1 MSPIP
6 ENVVD
11 KQLYAKIKQEIH
23 KDLKEKGTRW
33 GIYASSRL
41 VSNYKKRG
49 GTYTNDKDQKTTV
62 KKKNSSAPS
71 ATSGPIGLDRWFKE
85 IWINI
90 CESYPPEKIVKCGRK
105 KILDSNNYPVC
116 RPYKRITAQTP
127 TTFQEMDKS
136 EIERICRQKRSDP
149 LKVLPKFK

>member
-11 KQLYAKIKQEIH
+11 KELYAKIKQEIH
-23 KDLKEKGTRW
+23 RDLKEKNTRW

-41 VSNYKKRG
+41 VKTYKKQG
-49 GTYTNDKDQKTTV
+49 GTYTNDKNQKTTV
-62 KKKNSSAPS
+62 KKKN
-71 ATSGPIGLDRWFKE
+71 TSGPIGLDRWFKE

-90 CESYPPEKIVKCGRK
+90 CESQPPQKIVKCGRS
-105 KILDSNNYPVC
+105 KIEKEKNNNTYPVC
-116 RPYKRITAQTP
+116 RPYKRITPETP
-127 TTFQEMDKS
+127 KTYQEMDKT
-136 EIERICRQKRSDP
+136 EIDKICKQKRRVP